1 MQGRLR
7 NEPVTVRVETECA
20 HCGKA
25 MEMEIDSDLHV
36 KPDDEKSEPVIFVP
50 DVDLLN
56 LQEDSI
62 IDSF

>member
-1 MQGRLR
+1 VQGELR
-7 NEPVTVRVETECA
+7 NENVAVRVQTECA
-20 HCGKA
+20 HCGKT
-25 MEMEIDSDLHV
+25 MEMDIDSNLQI
-36 KPDDEKSEPVIFVP
+36 KPDDEKCKPIVFVP

>member
-1 MQGRLR
+1 MQGKLR
-7 NEPVTVRVETECA
+7 NEPVSVRVETECA
-20 HCGKA
+20 HCTKT

-36 KPDDEKSEPVIFVP
+36 KPNDERCEPVIFVP

>member
-1 MQGRLR
+1 VQGKLR
-7 NEPVTVRVETECA
+7 KEQVTVRVETGCVHCA
-20 HCGKA
+20 KT

-36 KPDDEKSEPVIFVP
+36 KPFDENCEPVIFVP

>member
-20 HCGKA
+20 HCAKA

>member
-1 MQGRLR
+1 M
-7 NEPVTVRVETECA
+7 RVETECA
-20 HCGKA
+20 HCAKA

>member
-1 MQGRLR
+1 MQGKLR

-20 HCGKA
+20 HCAKT
-25 MEMEIDSDLHV
+25 MEMEIDSHLHV
-36 KPDDEKSEPVIFVP
+36 KPDDEKCEPIIFVP

>member
-1 MQGRLR
+1 M
-7 NEPVTVRVETECA
+7 RVETECA
-20 HCGKA
+20 HCAKV

>member
-1 MQGRLR
+1 VQGKLR
-7 NEPVTVRVETECA
+7 NENVAVRVQSECA
-20 HCGKA
+20 HCGKT
-25 MEMEIDSDLHV
+25 MEMDIDSNLHL
-36 KPDDEKSEPVIFVP
+36 KSDDEKCKPIIFVP

>member
-1 MQGRLR
+1 VQGKLR
-7 NEPVTVRVETECA
+7 NENVAVRVQTECA
-20 HCGKA
+20 HCGKT
-25 MEMEIDSDLHV
+25 MEMDIDSNLQL
-36 KPDDEKSEPVIFVP
+36 KPVDEKCKPIVFVP